1 MIDTLGI
8 SRGGTGA
15 IKTSIGTSTAVFF
28 YKKLIDPMA
37 FNSMM
42 QEDDIKNRFK
52 EDLAYE
58 LAKSLIASNR
68 TTFTYS
74 RDHFGDRY
82 ILKAEI
88 KL

>member
-8 SRGGTGA
+8 STGGTGA
-15 IKTSIGTSTAVFF
+15 IKTSIGTHTDVFF

-37 FNSMM
+37 FNSMVR
-42 QEDDIKNRFK
+42 EEDIKNHFK
-52 EDLAYE
+52 EELAYQ
-58 LAKSLIASNR
+58 LAKQLIASNR
-68 TTFTYS
+68 TKFSYS
-74 RDHFGDRY
+74 RDHFGDQY

>member
-8 SRGGTGA
+8 SGGGTGVTA
-15 IKTSIGTSTAVFF
+15 STGTYTGSFF
-28 YKKLIDPMA
+28 YKKLIDSMA

-42 QEDDIKNRFK
+42 LQEDIKNHFK
-52 EDLAYE
+52 EELAYE
-58 LAKSLIASNR
+58 LAKQLIASNR

-74 RDHFGDRY
+74 RDHFGDQY

>member
-8 SRGGTGA
+8 SGGGTGVTA
-15 IKTSIGTSTAVFF
+15 STGTYTGSFF
-28 YKKLIDPMA
+28 YKKIIDSMA

-42 QEDDIKNRFK
+42 LQEDIKNHFK
-52 EDLAYE
+52 EELAYE
-58 LAKSLIASNR
+58 LAKQLIASNR

-74 RDHFGDRY
+74 RDHFADQY
-82 ILKAEI
+82 MLKAEI

>member
-1 MIDTLGI
+1 M
-8 SRGGTGA
+8 SE
-15 IKTSIGTSTAVFF
+15 VFF
-28 YKKLIDPMA
+28 YKKLINPML

-42 QEDDIKNRFK
+42 REEDIKSRFK

-58 LAKSLIASNR
+58 LAKQLIASNR
-68 TTFTYS
+68 TIFTYS
-74 RDHFGDRY
+74 RDDFSDQY

>member
-8 SRGGTGA
+8 SGGGTGVTA
-15 IKTSIGTSTAVFF
+15 STGTYTGSFF
-28 YKKLIDPMA
+28 YKKIIDPMA

-42 QEDDIKNRFK
+42 LQEDIKNHFK
-52 EDLAYE
+52 EELAYE
-58 LAKSLIASNR
+58 LAKQLIASNR

-74 RDHFGDRY
+74 RDHFGDQY

>member
-1 MIDTLGI
+1 M
-8 SRGGTGA
+8 SE
-15 IKTSIGTSTAVFF
+15 VFF
-28 YKKLIDPMA
+28 YKKLINPMV

-42 QEDDIKNRFK
+42 QEDDIKKHFK
-52 EDLAYE
+52 EQLAYE
-58 LAKSLIASNR
+58 LAKQLISSKR

-74 RDHFGDRY
+74 REHFGDQY

>member
-8 SRGGTGA
+8 SGGGTGVTA
-15 IKTSIGTSTAVFF
+15 STGTYTGSFF
-28 YKKLIDPMA
+28 YKKIIDSMA

-42 QEDDIKNRFK
+42 LQEDIKNHFK
-52 EDLAYE
+52 EELAYE
-58 LAKSLIASNR
+58 LAKQLIASNR

-74 RDHFGDRY
+74 RDHFIDQY

>member
-8 SRGGTGA
+8 STGGTGV
-15 IKTSIGTSTAVFF
+15 TVSTGTYTGSFF

-58 LAKSLIASNR
+58 LAKQLIASNR

-74 RDHFGDRY
+74 RDHFGDQY

>member
-8 SRGGTGA
+8 SGGGTGVTA
-15 IKTSIGTSTAVFF
+15 STGTYTGSFF
-28 YKKLIDPMA
+28 YKKIIDPMA

-42 QEDDIKNRFK
+42 LKEDIKNHFK
-52 EDLAYE
+52 EELAYE
-58 LAKSLIASNR
+58 LAKQLIASNR

-74 RDHFGDRY
+74 RDHFGDQY

>member
-8 SRGGTGA
+8 SRGGTGV
-15 IKTSIGTSTAVFF
+15 TTSTGIFF

-52 EDLAYE
+52 EELAYE
-58 LAKSLIASNR
+58 LAHELIKTNR
-68 TTFTYS
+68 VKFTYTKNNLH
-74 RDHFGDRY
+74 DTV
-82 ILKAEI
+82 ILTAEVR
-88 KL
+88 L